1 MQRRTDIQ
9 SRTAVKPMKYLRIK
23 DNRQVKKTEFR
34 EIENLTERIV
44 DKTLDRLEQEG
55 IFVFPRHVAD
65 SDDLSGTQTILQ
77 SLNDSF
83 RSGNVMGFI
92 GYGDERLIIESR
104 FSNDREDYF
113 FQYLLE
119 KVMDFPSI
127 VNLESDADYD
137 SRLFN
142 FLLFL
147 FPYHLQNAMRKG
159 LFKKYIRRRYNDAHV
174 KGTIDVARHIEK
186 NTPFVGNV
194 AYSQREFAYDNE
206 LMELVRHTIEF
217 IKSKPYGSNRCD
229 RRV

>member
-9 SRTAVKPMKYLRIK
+9 SRTAVKPMKCLRIK

-113 FQYLLE
+113 FQYLYLLF
-119 KVMDFPSI
+119 DLIYSHHQLFHI
-127 VNLESDADYD
+127 VNDTKYFD
-137 SRLFN
+137 
-142 FLLFL
+142 LLYLYQLNKF
-147 FPYHLQNAMRKG
+147 
-159 LFKKYIRRRYNDAHV
+159 
-174 KGTIDVARHIEK
+174 
-186 NTPFVGNV
+186 
-194 AYSQREFAYDNE
+194 
-206 LMELVRHTIEF
+206 
-217 IKSKPYGSNRCD
+217 
-229 RRV
+229 